1 MNKHQ
6 SGFTLVEIAI
16 VLVIIG
22 LLLGGVLKGQEMI
35 ANAKFRNLQSEI
47 QSYAA
52 AIYSFQDR
60 YAALPGDMS
69 AAAAQAQLNT
79 AATGGNSDGRVGNGN
94 NQICGGAN
102 AEACR
107 LWQHLRYANLIPG
120 DPTLA
125 GANANPN
132 HAYGGRIQG
141 AFTGTNGTRTGIWF
155 QLQNLT
161 GDVAAR
167 LDRELDDGTTNTGTV
182 FCQTGCTGGNYPT
195 DGSVVTLRVMI

>member
-52 AIYSFQDR
+52 AVYSFQDR
-60 YAALPGDMS
+60 YGALPGDML
-69 AAAAQAQLNT
+69 AAAAQAQLDS
-79 AATGGNSDGRVGNGN
+79 AAPGSNNNNGQIQGN
-94 NQICGGAN
+94 NCSAAAN
-102 AEACR
+102 ESCMA
-107 LWQHLRYANLIPG
+107 WQHLRYANLIPG
-120 DPTLA
+120 DPTLT

-132 HAYGGRIQG
+132 HAYGGQVQG
-141 AFTGTNGTRTGIWF
+141 IFSATSGNRTGIWI
-155 QLQNLT
+155 QLQALSA
-161 GDVAAR
+161 DVAER
-167 LDRELDDGTTNTGTV
+167 LDRELDDSTANTGTV
-182 FCQTGCTGGNYPT
+182 FCQTNCTGGNYPT
-195 DGSVVTLRVMI
+195 DGSLVTLRVMI

>member
-35 ANAKFRNLQSEI
+35 ANAKFKNLQSDI

-60 YAALPGDMS
+60 FGALPGDMTT
-69 AAAAQAQLNT
+69 AAARTQVNP
-79 AATGGNSDGRVGNGN
+79 AARGGNGN
-94 NQICGGAN
+94 GRVDGNTCATA
-102 AEACR
+102 AEESCR
-107 LWQHLRYANLIPG
+107 LWQQLRYANLISG
-120 DPTLA
+120 DPTQQ

-132 HAYGGRIQG
+132 HAYGGRVQG
-141 AFTGTNGTRTGIWF
+141 AYSGTHGTRTGIWVA
-155 QLQNLT
+155 LENVP

-167 LDRELDDGTTNTGTV
+167 LDRELDDGVGGTGTV
-182 FCQTGCTGGNYPT
+182 FCAGGCAGGNYPAT
-195 DGSVVTLRVMI
+195 GVFVQLRVMI